1 MAKSVSPMVVFKW
14 AQENGCADLP
24 PKEQR
29 EKYLASLKG
38 TVDSSK
44 PREKRVYSTV
54 LVLKSG
60 DTLVLPPDSERAA
73 NAAIAALVLLAEH
86 GIDVSEVDSVIRAP
100 AMSFADFVG
109 SEDWIRLTWVC
120 QSKLPI
126 VFFE

>member
-14 AQENGCADLP
+14 AQENNCADLP

-54 LVLKSG
+54 LVLRNG

-86 GIDVSEVDSVIRAP
+86 GIDVSEVADVVRAP

-109 SEDWIRLTWVC
+109 SED
-120 QSKLPI
+120 
-126 VFFE
+126 